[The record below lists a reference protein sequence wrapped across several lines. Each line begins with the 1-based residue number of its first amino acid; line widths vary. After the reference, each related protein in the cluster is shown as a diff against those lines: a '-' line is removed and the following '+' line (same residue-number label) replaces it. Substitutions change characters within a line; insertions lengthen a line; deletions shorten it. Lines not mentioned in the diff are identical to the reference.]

1 MKIWLKILDINNP
14 KVLAQISQNWTKQ
27 FTTYSTVFFSSK
39 YLISLKDDKLFPL
52 TPIFHRDK
60 EIETEHI
67 ICDSIEWKIQ
77 KEIYQLPSQH
87 MLTSIKKLLYEKQ
100 GIQYNLIVEYLNEM
114 LHDIYFIPKNTNT
127 SIDNFTLCVSDFD

>member
-1 MKIWLKILDINNP
+1 MKIWLKNLDINNP

-39 YLISLKDDKLFPL
+39 GLINLKDNKLFPL
-52 TPIFHRDK
+52 TPTFQRNK

-67 ICDSIEWKIQ
+67 ICDPIEWKMH

-87 MLTSIKKLLYEKQ
+87 IMASIKKILYEK
-100 GIQYNLIVEYLNEM
+100 GDFKYNLIVEYLNEM
-114 LHDIYFIPKNTNT
+114 LHDIYFIPKKIDT